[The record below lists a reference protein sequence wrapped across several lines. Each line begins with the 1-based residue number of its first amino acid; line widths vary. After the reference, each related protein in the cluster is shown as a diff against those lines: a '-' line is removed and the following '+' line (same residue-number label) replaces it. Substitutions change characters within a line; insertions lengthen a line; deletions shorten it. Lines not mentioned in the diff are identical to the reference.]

1 MINQAK
7 YIFVKNEFTNT
18 ISNSLTHSCQY
29 STRTNAWQAEVVQP
43 LKNSDQHLSARVK
56 CRFSVTI
63 LIQKPGK
70 HNIAHLLNAKIT
82 LD

>member
-29 STRTNAWQAEVVQP
+29 STRTHAWQAEVVQP

-70 HNIAHLLNAKIT
+70 HNNAHLLNAKIT